1 MKPACLILSMVLL
14 LSCTKQEAPATE
26 SELTYLESV
35 CNYDGYSIPYRYA
48 LINPRE
54 NMNPVVVLVLH
65 GGPLKGN
72 DNQKQ
77 LEEPAMGIIASYLSG
92 KGISAVLL
100 APHCPDRDSDGRLMN
115 WVKLSGVLHRIVL
128 EYKTDE
134 QTPAYIFGASIGGV
148 GTWNMLSEYPGLFAG
163 AMPCA
168 SDPSGCNPENVALTR
183 LYTVLGTDDTW
194 AVLEKIQLQSF
205 LDRVSEA
212 GGEYRFDVGQGWDH
226 ETTCRESFTEE
237 RLDWVLFPIS

>member
-72 DNQKQ
+72 DNLKQ
-77 LEEPAMGIIASYLSG
+77 LEEPATGIIASYLSG
-92 KGISAVLL
+92 KGISAVMLV
-100 APHCPDRDSDGRLMN
+100 PQCPERDSDGRLMN

-134 QTPAYIFGASIGGV
+134 RTPA
-148 GTWNMLSEYPGLFAG
+148 
-163 AMPCA
+163 
-168 SDPSGCNPENVALTR
+168 
-183 LYTVLGTDDTW
+183 
-194 AVLEKIQLQSF
+194 
-205 LDRVSEA
+205 
-212 GGEYRFDVGQGWDH
+212 
-226 ETTCRESFTEE
+226 
-237 RLDWVLFPIS
+237 